1 MFDDIK
7 NSIQNSI
14 STAIGGTVNKV
25 TSSIRDKVTSTMTS
39 VSNPP
44 QIIVNSDKST
54 PKSDD
59 WRVRISLANPDIY
72 AGSPFIQLLQERTN
86 GVIFPYTPNI
96 TISHSARYSEQAL
109 THSNYKQ
116 YFYDGSEVSNI
127 NINAEFTVQNIDD
140 GRYLLAVIYFF
151 RTVTKMFF
159 GNDQYA
165 GTPPPLVFLNGYG
178 DFYFPNVS
186 CVVARFE
193 HVMPEGVDY
202 MEIPFSAGDT
212 SVGNAPG
219 ATSQTVRLP
228 LSSQITVVLNPVYSR
243 KNVYDNFSVT
253 DFSQGKLLKGNGGFL

>member
-59 WRVRISLANPDIY
+59 WRVRISLADPDIY

-96 TISHSARYSEQAL
+96 TLSHSARYSEQAL

-165 GTPPPLVFLNGYG
+165 GTPPPLVFFKWLW
-178 DFYFPNVS
+178 
-186 CVVARFE
+186 
-193 HVMPEGVDY
+193 
-202 MEIPFSAGDT
+202 
-212 SVGNAPG
+212 
-219 ATSQTVRLP
+219 
-228 LSSQITVVLNPVYSR
+228 
-243 KNVYDNFSVT
+243 
-253 DFSQGKLLKGNGGFL
+253 